1 MNAETL
7 WLLAS
12 NALEAGTTLTLD
24 PKDVLETVV
33 EFNAEIAEL
42 WSQIDG
48 LHEEAAAQEAFITD
62 LDNKVDAAENAAE
75 LAQDDLRDL
84 ENQVWDLEGQLRDSE
99 AERARLEDQLEEAL
113 AELEEFENNG

>member
-1 MNAETL
+1 MMSETL

-24 PKDVLETVV
+24 PKDVLETIV

-48 LHEEAAAQEAFITD
+48 LHEEATRLSFIFSDMEGELEDAEVANHRLMAQISDVED
-62 LDNKVDAAENAAE
+62 
-75 LAQDDLRDL
+75 
-84 ENQVWDLEGQLRDSE
+84 QVNDLEGQLRDSE
-99 AERARLEDQLEEAL
+99 EERARLDGELEDAW
-113 AELEEFENNG
+113 AKLEEFENNG